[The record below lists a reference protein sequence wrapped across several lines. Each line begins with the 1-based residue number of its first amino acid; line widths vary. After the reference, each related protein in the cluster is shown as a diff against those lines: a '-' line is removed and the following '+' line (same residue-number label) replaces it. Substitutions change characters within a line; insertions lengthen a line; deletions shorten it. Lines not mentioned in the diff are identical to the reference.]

1 MLEAVIVAP
10 TAFKAD
16 VLASAAHLSGLN
28 KDMRFIDSISDAEGI
43 DLYERTE
50 GGIEIEISDDMETYF
65 VQRVEPISPQRKRE
79 ACAF

>member
-1 MLEAVIVAP
+1 
-10 TAFKAD
+10 
-16 VLASAAHLSGLN
+16 
-28 KDMRFIDSISDAEGI
+28 MRLIDSISDAEGI